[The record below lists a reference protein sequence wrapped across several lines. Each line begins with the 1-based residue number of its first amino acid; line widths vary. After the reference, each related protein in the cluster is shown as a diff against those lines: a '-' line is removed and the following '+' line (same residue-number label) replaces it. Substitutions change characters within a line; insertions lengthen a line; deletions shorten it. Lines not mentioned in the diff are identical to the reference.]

1 MSNAIEP
8 KLTEVS
14 VIGENRFILERELG
28 RGGGAVV
35 WKGRELD
42 AFEQAGRE
50 VAVKVLTC
58 AAADSR
64 RERLLQ
70 EFANE
75 ARIWADFQK
84 SSHVVQLYYT
94 FRDLVQA
101 SGSPLIAVGFVME
114 YAPEGDLKKRL
125 RREKS
130 LQEALQLDAYA
141 VKAFLR
147 AIAEGVKAGHDLGIV
162 HRDIKASNILLFREG
177 TNWVPKVMDFGI
189 SAFLQSVGTPAAGTP
204 EYMAPELLA
213 DPPADPSKQSDIFS
227 LGIVFYELLAG
238 RTPFQFPPT
247 SDPVQRRKQY
257 FDAYR
262 TQEIP
267 IAPLEGKADDAMRD
281 FLLQMLNREHEK
293 RPAISQ
299 VIRKLD
305 KEILLEA
312 TTLAEL
318 PALSPVQE
326 DTYRWNPCVHASLGE
341 QLNYYLIRGRSP
353 RGDPAWIANNL
364 NERGVRG
371 FAIYRVVGGYDYI
384 LRIWTSTSTDSNVMQ
399 VLSNFQA
406 YQNGVYTRFSVKGIH
421 ILAGNVETNYFSAP
435 RDESFIQRILSLPQR
450 SPEEELTS
458 LKNAGLVL
466 GTLERNGDSSH
477 PLRVFLTIQASEQ
490 MGEVTKKAC
499 ARELSD
505 QLRVNSPSN
514 LSGLSVYHG
523 DGPFQ
528 ILVKFRLKSF
538 EDLGPVYDRYLDIAA
553 FLRTEH
559 IMLSS
564 QTYVELVRLREVGT
578 NPSLPRSDDGRIML
592 ELARLKHE
600 M

>member
-435 RDESFIQRILSLPQR
+435 RDESFIQRILSL
-450 SPEEELTS
+450 
-458 LKNAGLVL
+458 K
-466 GTLERNGDSSH
+466 
-477 PLRVFLTIQASEQ
+477 
-490 MGEVTKKAC
+490 
-499 ARELSD
+499 
-505 QLRVNSPSN
+505 
-514 LSGLSVYHG
+514 
-523 DGPFQ
+523 
-528 ILVKFRLKSF
+528 
-538 EDLGPVYDRYLDIAA
+538 A
-553 FLRTEH
+553 FLSNNIVPQWFFWIYPTHCRFCSTQRIKVEVHLIKIIKVH
-559 IMLSS
+559 IHK
-564 QTYVELVRLREVGT
+564 
-578 NPSLPRSDDGRIML
+578 P
-592 ELARLKHE
+592 KFW
-600 M
+600 